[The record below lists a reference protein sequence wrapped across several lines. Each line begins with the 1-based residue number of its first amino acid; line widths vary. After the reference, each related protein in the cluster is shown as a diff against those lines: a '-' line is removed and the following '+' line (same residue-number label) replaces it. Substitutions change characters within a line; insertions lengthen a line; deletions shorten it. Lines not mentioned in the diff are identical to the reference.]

1 MKKTGELDIIP
12 KAPQKSYTFD
22 GEKFELNPQEYEE
35 MSEWL
40 GLQVTG
46 RIKQALNINGFKNWS
61 LPDQEEEIRHMLKEL
76 SKEARVKVQGMRRVE

>member
-1 MKKTGELDIIP
+1 
-12 KAPQKSYTFD
+12 
-22 GEKFELNPQEYEE
+22 